1 LTRRLVPLALLAV
14 GALASF
20 GLAAFPAG
28 AAEDGLAQGVRAL
41 VAEDREKM
49 LDAIQRLGTLGDVKA
64 LPALQALLDRT
75 LSADAAGRVF
85 IQDEKAGV
93 ARDALTGEEVKLAGA
108 KLEAPSINNR
118 VRRTLQSAIAQLSLS
133 ASDPAVRLKS
143 AREMAQQPDPE
154 TAELVRKALEKET
167 VAAIRDALELAMA
180 RIDLTG
186 GDKARKLN
194 AIREIGASG
203 RASLQADLVPF
214 AAVNEDGTPKETDPD
229 IREAAVDALA
239 SIERRQ
245 FWIGSAGN
253 VLYGLSLGSVI
264 LLAALGLA
272 ITFGLMGV
280 INMAHG
286 EMLMLGAYSTYVIQN
301 MFRAYWPDHF
311 DWYLAAALP
320 TAFLVCAFAGM
331 ILERSI
337 LRLLYG
343 RPLETLLATWGISLL
358 LIQSVRMV
366 FGAQNVEV
374 ANPGWL
380 SGGYALF
387 PGLVLPYN
395 RISIVLFA
403 LGVVTLVWLLLQRT
417 RIGLYVRAVT
427 QNRPIAASLGVRSGL
442 VDMWTFGLGSAV
454 AGLGGVA
461 LSQIGNVG
469 PELGQAYI
477 VDSFMVVV
485 LGGVGKLVGTVAA
498 AMGLGMAAK
507 FLEPVSDA
515 VLAKIFVLAFII
527 LFIQKRP
534 QGLFAL
540 KGRAADA

>member
-1 LTRRLVPLALLAV
+1 MPMPGWMRFLAPLLLAV
-14 GALASF
+14 LLHAALPAGSRADELSDSVRVLAAGDREAMLEAIERLGAL
-20 GLAAFPAG
+20 
-28 AAEDGLAQGVRAL
+28 
-41 VAEDREKM
+41 
-49 LDAIQRLGTLGDVKA
+49 GDSKA
-64 LPALQALLDRT
+64 LPALQALLDRA
-75 LSADAAGRVF
+75 LAVDATGRVW

-93 ARDALTGEEVKLAGA
+93 VRDALTGEEQKLEGLT
-108 KLEAPSINNR
+108 LEAPSINNR
-118 VRRTLQSAIAQLSLS
+118 VRRTLQAAIANLSLGL
-133 ASDPAVRLKS
+133 ADPVVRLKS
-143 AREMAQQPDPE
+143 AQEMAEQPDPE
-154 TAELVRKALEKET
+154 TAGLLRQAFEQET
-167 VAAIRDALELAMA
+167 EAEIRDVLSLALA
-180 RIDLTG
+180 RIALTG
-186 GDKARKLN
+186 EDPALKLA
-194 AIREIGASG
+194 AIREIGATG
-203 RASLQADLVPF
+203 RVSLKADLTPF
-214 AAVNEDGTPKETDPD
+214 VALNEDGTPKETNEE
-229 IREAAVDALA
+229 IRAAAADALA
-239 SIERRQ
+239 SIERRE
-245 FWIGSAGN
+245 FWIGSAGV

-272 ITFGLMGV
+272 ITFGLMGI

-301 MFRAYWPDHF
+301 VFLSLWPDQF
-311 DWYLAAALP
+311 AWYLAAALP
-320 TAFLVCAFAGM
+320 VAFAVCALLGM

-358 LIQSVRMV
+358 LIQSVRTI

-380 SGGYALF
+380 SGGYTLF

-395 RISIVLFA
+395 RISIVAFA
-403 LGVVTLVWLLLQRT
+403 LGVVVLVWWLLQHT
-417 RIGLYVRAVT
+417 RIGLHVRAVT
-427 QNRPIAASLGVRSGL
+427 QNRPIASSLGVPSGR
-442 VDMWTFGLGSAV
+442 VDMWTFGLGSGV

-469 PELGQAYI
+469 PELGQSYI

-498 AMGLGMAAK
+498 AMGLGMTAK
-507 FLEPVSDA
+507 FLEPLSDA

-540 KGRAADA
+540 KGRAVDA